1 LAMIDASR
9 QRGNDVTCDVYPYI
23 AASTSLKTL
32 LPPWAHDGG
41 ITALLDR
48 VRQPALQERMRRD
61 IAQGLPG
68 WENTAKITGWDGIM
82 IAYCM
87 KNKDYEGK
95 NLQELAEISHQDPVD
110 VLFRI
115 LLEEDGLA
123 LMNIFFLTEEDVQ
136 TIIRHPASMIGS
148 DAIPSSGKPHP
159 RFYGTFPRVLAKYV
173 REEQVISLQEGVR
186 KMTSLPAQ
194 KLGLRDRG
202 VLREGAWAD
211 IVVFDPAT
219 IADKATFAEPA
230 QYPVGIDHVL
240 VNGTLAVRQGQY
252 TGALEGRTLRRGQ

>member
-1 LAMIDASR
+1 
-9 QRGNDVTCDVYPYI
+9 
-23 AASTSLKTL
+23 
-32 LPPWAHDGG
+32 
-41 ITALLDR
+41 
-48 VRQPALQERMRRD
+48 MRRD

-110 VLFRI
+110 VLFRV

-173 REEQVISLQEGVR
+173 REEQVVSLQEGVR

-240 VNGTLAVRQGQY
+240 INGSVAVRQGQY